1 MGNDREKKKKTLK
14 TKPYILS
21 EYKSEFKFFMEA

>member
-1 MGNDREKKKKTLK
+1 MGNDREKKKTLK
-14 TKPYILS
+14 TKPDILS